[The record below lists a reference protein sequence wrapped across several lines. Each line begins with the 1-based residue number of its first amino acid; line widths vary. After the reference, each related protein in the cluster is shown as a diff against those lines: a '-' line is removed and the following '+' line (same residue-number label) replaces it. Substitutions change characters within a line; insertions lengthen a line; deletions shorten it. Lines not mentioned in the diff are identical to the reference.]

1 MLPTQP
7 FRIVKGACVLALAC
21 ALLSSCDSGRAQTA
35 PRATTTTISAATFRY
50 CLRAKALVDAW
61 EVTKKQSSSS
71 RGMLA
76 ASPKMAAAYRNLA
89 VVSPAVERD
98 ASARLARAWEYTA
111 DQLRRLPPSRSK
123 REFENDLKKI
133 TASLNAKYGSSADA
147 ADTISAYMKKTCDLE
162 LD

>member
-1 MLPTQP
+1 VNTW
-7 FRIVKGACVLALAC
+7 
-21 ALLSSCDSGRAQTA
+21 SE
-35 PRATTTTISAATFRY
+35 
-50 CLRAKALVDAW
+50 AKK
-61 EVTKKQSSSS
+61 ESSST

-89 VVSPAVERD
+89 VVSPVAQRA

-133 TASLNAKYGSSADA
+133 TASLAAKYGSSAEA
-147 ADTISAYMKKTCDLE
+147 ANTISAYMKKTCDLE